1 MQKTIN
7 LQDSFLAQA
16 RRDKLMVTIFLM
28 NGYQLRGR
36 VTGYDAFTVILVT
49 EGRQQLIYKH
59 AISTVIPERPVA
71 LGPGDSGET

>member
-1 MQKTIN
+1 MQKTLN
-7 LQDSFLAQA
+7 LQDGFLAQA
-16 RRDKLMVTIFLM
+16 RRDKLSVTIFLM

-36 VTGYDAFTVILVT
+36 VAGYDAFTVILIT

-71 LGPGDSGET
+71 LALGEAGET